1 MYFNYSS
8 FPRKK
13 IGKSKKKRGN
23 HFAPLSFFYLD
34 RKLFLIFLDTQQ
46 FNFENQSRERF
57 DLAA

>member
-1 MYFNYSS
+1 MHPKS
-8 FPRKK
+8 FLSNFW
-13 IGKSKKKRGN
+13 GAL

-34 RKLFLIFLDTQQ
+34 RKLFLILLDTQQ

>member
-1 MYFNYSS
+1 ME
-8 FPRKK
+8 RKK

-34 RKLFLIFLDTQQ
+34 RKLFLILLDTQQ